1 MALLNDNYLKL
12 KAGYL
17 FPEIGR
23 RVKAFC
29 DANPDAAK
37 RLIRCGIGDVTEPL
51 PSAVIAAMHKAVDE
65 MAARET
71 FKGYGPEQ
79 GYEWLRHAIAQNDF
93 RDKGIKIADD
103 EIFVSDGSK
112 CDCGAILDI
121 LGSKNKIAISDPVYP
136 VYVDTNVMAGHTGD
150 ANEAGAYAKLV
161 YLPCKPSNGFIPE
174 PPKKQV
180 DVIYLCSPNNPTG
193 AAATRE
199 QLEAWVKYALEH
211 KAVILFDAAYEAYI
225 TDRPDTDGSS
235 NATGLKKLLK
245 LAKEQGHLTY
255 SDINDSFSETISP
268 EKLDKVLTE
277 LREKNIDIIDAAK
290 TSGVKTKLPHSI
302 YEIPGARDCAI
313 EFRSFSKNG
322 GFTGTR
328 CAFTVV
334 PKSLNAYTKSGEAK
348 PLHPLWSRRMTTKFN
363 GVSYVV
369 QRAAEALY
377 SPEGKAQVADL
388 IKHYLGNAEILR
400 KGAKKAG
407 LKVFGGV
414 NAPYIWVRTPKGVT
428 SWQAFDKILADANV
442 VITPGSGFGSKGEG
456 FFRISA
462 FNSRANA
469 EEVARRLQEL
479 KW

>member
-1 MALLNDNYLKL
+1 MRGADIFSSVSAFDFMAYLNDNYLKL

-29 DANPDAAK
+29 DANPEAAK

-51 PSAVIAAMHKAVDE
+51 PAAAVAALHKAVDE

-79 GYEWLRHAIAQNDF
+79 GYDWLRHAIAQNDF
-93 RDKGIKIADD
+93 RDKGLDVADD

-112 CDCGAILDI
+112 CDCGNILDI
-121 LGSKNKIAISDPVYP
+121 LGAKNKIAISDPVYP
-136 VYVDTNVMAGHTGD
+136 VYVDTNVMAGHTGE
-150 ANEAGAYAKLV
+150 ANETGAYDKIV
-161 YLPCKPSNGFIPE
+161 YLPCLSPEEIAEERGISLENLNPNQLDKLFKEINGFIPE
-174 PPKKQV
+174 PPKKHV

-199 QLEAWVKYALEH
+199 QLEAWVNYALDH
-211 KAVILFDAAYEAYI
+211 KSVILFDAAYEAYI
-225 TDRPDTDGSS
+225 TEP
-235 NATGLKKLLK
+235 
-245 LAKEQGHLTY
+245 
-255 SDINDSFSETISP
+255 
-268 EKLDKVLTE
+268 
-277 LREKNIDIIDAAK
+277 
-290 TSGVKTKLPHSI
+290 GVPHSI
-302 YEIPGARDCAI
+302 YEIPGARECAI
-313 EFRSFSKNG
+313 EFRSCSKNG
-322 GFTGTR
+322 GFTGVR
-328 CAFTVV
+328 CAYTVV
-334 PKSLNAYTKSGEAK
+334 PKSLNAQTKTGEFK
-348 PLHPLWSRRMTTKFN
+348 PLHPLWNRRSTTKFN
-363 GVSYVV
+363 GVSYIV

-377 SPEGKAQVADL
+377 SPEGKAQVDAL
-388 IKHYLGNAEILR
+388 IKHYLGNAEVLR

-428 SWQAFDKILADANV
+428 SWQAFDKILNDANV
-442 VITPGSGFGSKGEG
+442 VITPGSGFGAKGEG
-456 FFRISA
+456 YFRISA

>member
-1 MALLNDNYLKL
+1 MATLNSNYLKL

-17 FPEIGR
+17 FPEIAR
-23 RVKAFC
+23 RVKAFNE
-29 DANPDAAK
+29 ANPEASA
-37 RLIRCGIGDVTEPL
+37 RMIRCGIGDVTEPL
-51 PSAVIAAMHKAVDE
+51 PLAVREAMHAAINE
-65 MAARET
+65 MGTREG
-71 FKGYGPEQ
+71 FHGYGPEQ
-79 GYEWLRHAIAQNDF
+79 GYEFLRTAIATNDY
-93 RDKGIKIADD
+93 RNRGLDVADD

-112 CDCGAILDI
+112 CDGGAILDI
-121 LGSKNKIAISDPVYP
+121 LGDDNTIAVMDPVYP

-150 ANEAGAYAKLV
+150 ANEDGSYEGILYLECNEENGFVPALPEEKADIV
-161 YLPCKPSNGFIPE
+161 YLCF
-174 PPKKQV
+174 
-180 DVIYLCSPNNPTG
+180 PNNPTG
-193 AAATRE
+193 AVASRV
-199 QLEAWVKYALEH
+199 QLEAWVAYARKH
-211 KAVILFDAAYEAYI
+211 GSILLYDAAYEAYI
-225 TDRPDTDGSS
+225 
-235 NATGLKKLLK
+235 
-245 LAKEQGHLTY
+245 
-255 SDINDSFSETISP
+255 SDPSVP
-268 EKLDKVLTE
+268 
-277 LREKNIDIIDAAK
+277 R
-290 TSGVKTKLPHSI
+290 SI
-302 YEIPGARDCAI
+302 YEIPGARECAI

-334 PKSLNAYTKSGEAK
+334 PKSLNAFTKSGEAK
-348 PLHPLWSRRMTTKFN
+348 PLHPLWNRRSTTKFN

-369 QRAAEALY
+369 QRAAGALY
-377 SPEGKAQVADL
+377 SPEGKAQVAQL

-442 VITPGSGFGSKGEG
+442 VITPGSGFGAKGEG
-456 FFRISA
+456 YFRISA